1 MASQT
6 QNGNLE
12 EVSHEK
18 ITAVDFLIKTATIIQ
33 KIEKNLELNRL
44 DRKKIRELLNEY
56 SRRAESDGRLMNA
69 ARQDDQC
76 ANRGLFLAYTH
87 MELLCWLAKNNFNI
101 PSSSIRWYSLRQFL
115 PKYRIPSFWSSAKPS
130 ELKSQ
135 LNHIKRTAALV
146 HADLQAHRVCQT
158 DHKTQSRT
166 VLTLN
171 KISVPETAIEY
182 PSVSVGEPATQPTEC
197 DEPFSSSR

>member
-146 HADLQAHRVCQT
+146 HADLQAHR
-158 DHKTQSRT
+158 
-166 VLTLN
+166 
-171 KISVPETAIEY
+171 ISVPETAIEY